1 MSLPT
6 VTDVRFEHHRPGQA
20 LGVKIERIIGAQVN
34 HLGSV
39 KVISPESRLVPWPL
53 EQPLASRTRCSVS
66 VRARQQAQQEHTAWS
81 DPAILET
88 GLLHRRDWSGQ
99 LISAPWAGD
108 DIETPLPEDLFRK
121 NFTFDA
127 PVQSARLYI
136 TALGVYEAEING
148 TRVGDHFLAPG
159 WTSYDAQLIYQTHD
173 VTDLLSS
180 RDNCLGVR
188 VAEGWFKGRIG
199 FEGGRRNIWG
209 PRTAVLAQL
218 EIIFDDGSTRTIT
231 TDDTW
236 TVNKGPIQRSEIYDG
251 ELYDA
256 TAKVPGWSIPGF
268 EAKGWAAVDT
278 LPPIADTVQFHAGDA
293 EPTVLDF
300 GQNLVGYLRVNK
312 VRGPRGHKI
321 TLLHAGVLEKGEL
334 GIRPLRDCKARDI
347 YALRGDEAGESYE
360 PRFTFHGFRYA
371 QVDDWPSADIDI
383 LDSLEA
389 VVCNTD
395 MEEAGNFTCSDEML
409 NKLYSNVRWGMRGN
423 FLSVPTD
430 CPQRDEQL
438 GWTGDLA
445 LFAPTATFI
454 YDCTGILKNW
464 LRDLWDEQK
473 RQDGVPPM
481 VVPNNKTGSVHLWD
495 FAAPQ
500 LGDWLDPNASPH
512 EPWKAVT
519 DPPLVAN
526 AFLIYSLDAMSQIAG
541 LLGKELDATRY
552 RQEAAACRLEFA
564 AEYVSPNSRLPSD
577 TQTVYA
583 LAITFNL
590 LTPAQLG
597 RAGDRLAEIVRRNT
611 FRVGTGFAG
620 TPYICEALAQTGHSD
635 VAYAMLTERACPSW
649 LFPVTMGAT
658 TMWERWDSMRPD
670 GSVNPGDMTSFNHYA
685 YGAVAKF
692 MVERLAGLKR
702 AEAGWKRARTEPEV
716 GGDFTWARA
725 EHLTP
730 YGRIASS
737 WRLEGNEGNLT
748 LTIDVVVPPTTE
760 MEVVI
765 PGDEP
770 RTEIVGSGEWSF
782 SVPFT
787 RRYEWPVKPISAM
800 PV

>member
-6 VTDVRFEHHRPGQA
+6 VTD
-20 LGVKIERIIGAQVN
+20 VKIERIIGAQVN

-121 NFTFDA
+121 DFTFDA

-148 TRVGDHFLAPG
+148 RRVGDHFLAPG

-188 VAEGWFKGRIG
+188 VAEGI
-199 FEGGRRNIWG
+199 
-209 PRTAVLAQL
+209 V
-218 EIIFDDGSTRTIT
+218 FDDGSTRTIT

-236 TVNKGPIQRSEIYDG
+236 TVNKGPVQRSEIYDG

-256 TAKVPGWSIPGF
+256 TAEVPGWSISGF

-278 LPPIADTVQFHAGDA
+278 LPPIADTVQSHAGDA

-321 TLLHAGVLEKGEL
+321 TLLRAEVLEKGEL

-347 YALRGDEAGESYE
+347 YALRGDEAGESYG
-360 PRFTFHGFRYA
+360 PLFTFHGFRYA

-430 CPQRDEQL
+430 CPQRDERL

-473 RQDGVPPM
+473 RQDSVPPM
-481 VVPNNKTGSVHLWD
+481 VVPNVNKTGSVHLWD

-526 AFLIYSLDAMSQIAG
+526 AFLIHSLDAMSQMAG

-564 AEYVSPNSRLPSD
+564 AEYVSPNGRLPSD
-577 TQTVYA
+577 TQTAYA

-590 LTPAQLG
+590 LKPAQLG

-620 TPYICEALAQTGHSD
+620 TPYICEALARTGHSD

-649 LFPVTMGAT
+649 LYPVTMGAT
-658 TMWERWDSMRPD
+658 TMWERWDSMLPD

-730 YGRIASS
+730 YGRVASS
-737 WRLEGNEGNLT
+737 WRLKGNEGDLT

-760 MEVVI
+760 IEVVI

>member
-293 EPTVLDF
+293 EP
-300 GQNLVGYLRVNK
+300 
-312 VRGPRGHKI
+312 
-321 TLLHAGVLEKGEL
+321 
-334 GIRPLRDCKARDI
+334 
-347 YALRGDEAGESYE
+347 
-360 PRFTFHGFRYA
+360 
-371 QVDDWPSADIDI
+371 
-383 LDSLEA
+383 
-389 VVCNTD
+389 
-395 MEEAGNFTCSDEML
+395 
-409 NKLYSNVRWGMRGN
+409 
-423 FLSVPTD
+423 
-430 CPQRDEQL
+430 
-438 GWTGDLA
+438 
-445 LFAPTATFI
+445 
-454 YDCTGILKNW
+454 
-464 LRDLWDEQK
+464 
-473 RQDGVPPM
+473 
-481 VVPNNKTGSVHLWD
+481 NKTGSVHLWD

>member
-20 LGVKIERIIGAQVN
+20 LGVDDTRPRLSWRFAETPNNFSQEEYEVKIERIIGAQVN

-136 TALGVYEAEING
+136 TALGVF
-148 TRVGDHFLAPG
+148 V
-159 WTSYDAQLIYQTHD
+159 
-173 VTDLLSS
+173 
-180 RDNCLGVR
+180 
-188 VAEGWFKGRIG
+188 
-199 FEGGRRNIWG
+199 
-209 PRTAVLAQL
+209 
-218 EIIFDDGSTRTIT
+218 FDDGSTRTIT

-236 TVNKGPIQRSEIYDG
+236 TVNKGPVQRSEIYDG

-256 TAKVPGWSIPGF
+256 TAEVPGWSIPGF

-293 EPTVLDF
+293 EPVRRLEIVKPNEKITTPSGKTVLDF

-321 TLLHAGVLEKGEL
+321 TLLHAEVLEKGEL

-389 VVCNTD
+389 V
-395 MEEAGNFTCSDEML
+395 
-409 NKLYSNVRWGMRGN
+409 LYSNVRWGMRGN

-430 CPQRDEQL
+430 CPQRDERL

-481 VVPNNKTGSVHLWD
+481 VVLNVVQGHFIWGKIWP
-495 FAAPQ
+495 AA
-500 LGDWLDPNASPH
+500 
-512 EPWKAVT
+512 
-519 DPPLVAN
+519 
-526 AFLIYSLDAMSQIAG
+526 I
-541 LLGKELDATRY
+541 
-552 RQEAAACRLEFA
+552 
-564 AEYVSPNSRLPSD
+564 
-577 TQTVYA
+577 
-583 LAITFNL
+583 
-590 LTPAQLG
+590 
-597 RAGDRLAEIVRRNT
+597 
-611 FRVGTGFAG
+611 
-620 TPYICEALAQTGHSD
+620 
-635 VAYAMLTERACPSW
+635 
-649 LFPVTMGAT
+649 
-658 TMWERWDSMRPD
+658 
-670 GSVNPGDMTSFNHYA
+670 
-685 YGAVAKF
+685 
-692 MVERLAGLKR
+692 
-702 AEAGWKRARTEPEV
+702 
-716 GGDFTWARA
+716 
-725 EHLTP
+725 
-730 YGRIASS
+730 
-737 WRLEGNEGNLT
+737 
-748 LTIDVVVPPTTE
+748 
-760 MEVVI
+760 
-765 PGDEP
+765 
-770 RTEIVGSGEWSF
+770 
-782 SVPFT
+782 
-787 RRYEWPVKPISAM
+787 
-800 PV
+800 